1 MFSTNGLVDKLSFY
15 EKKKE
20 KKDASEWRFLA
31 NETQNLVNQI
41 LHDDFQWIR

>member
-15 EKKKE
+15 EKKE

>member
-15 EKKKE
+15 EK

>member
-1 MFSTNGLVDKLSFY
+1 MK
-15 EKKKE
+15 KKKE

-41 LHDDFQWIR
+41 LHDDFQ

>member
-15 EKKKE
+15 E